1 MEWGENDRKLK
12 DLSDETKKGR
22 DKDGR
27 YGKEM
32 SKVRM
37 DERRKGRNN
46 DGIDERRKG
55 RNKDAINQRRK
66 GLNGC
71 EKERKVLLEIAP

>member
-22 DKDGR
+22 DKG
-27 YGKEM
+27 
-32 SKVRM
+32 
-37 DERRKGRNN
+37 
-46 DGIDERRKG
+46 
-55 RNKDAINQRRK
+55 
-66 GLNGC
+66 

>member
-1 MEWGENDRKLK
+1 
-12 DLSDETKKGR
+12 
-22 DKDGR
+22 
-27 YGKEM
+27 M

-66 GLNGC
+66 GLNGR